1 MMANP
6 TEEADIV
13 CSKSFSLEPLPERP
27 LVSII
32 VPSYNQGVFIRETLE
47 SILSQSYRPLELLV
61 IDGASTDE
69 TLSVLKTYGDAPELQ
84 WWSEPDSGVV
94 EAVNKGFGKARGTI
108 GAIQSSDD
116 FYFPGAIETGVR
128 ELRSDHR
135 LGLIFGDIA
144 KVDAHGRERMTTKL
158 GPCSLESLLS
168 VQTWIPQPSCLFRLE
183 LANRLGGWREKVPYA
198 PDTDLW
204 FRMLLHASG
213 KKVDATL
220 AGRREHDAQRDR
232 EGERIIRDYTRM
244 VRDLFSISGAPT
256 DLLPAAEAGI
266 MMVQN
271 RYGYGEPARLKQSRL
286 RQAAR
291 AYPPLR
297 RTISIPSVVPGL
309 DRLKSLWTRLGRR
322 LGHSSQG

>member
-1 MMANP
+1 MANP
-6 TEEADIV
+6 TEEADV
-13 CSKSFSLEPLPERP
+13 AWPKSLSLGPLPARP
-27 LVSII
+27 LVSVI
-32 VPSYNQGVFIRETLE
+32 VPSYNQGRYIRETID
-47 SILSQSYRPLELLV
+47 SILQQDYRPVEILV
-61 IDGASTDE
+61 MDGASTDE
-69 TLSVLKTYGDAPELQ
+69 TLDVLKSFDGAPELR

-94 EAVNKGFGKARGTI
+94 EAVNKGFAKARGAI

-116 FYFPGAIETGVR
+116 FYLPDAIETGVR

-144 KVDAHGRERMTTKL
+144 KVDAHGKERSRTTL
-158 GPCSLESLLS
+158 RPCSLESVLS
-168 VQTWIPQPSCLFRLE
+168 AQTWIPQPSCFFRLE
-183 LANRLGGWREKVPYA
+183 LANRLGGWREEVPYA

-220 AGRREHDAQRDR
+220 AGRREHEAQRDR

-244 VRDLFSISGAPT
+244 VRDLFSISGAPA
-256 DLLPAAEAGI
+256 DLLAAAEAGM

-271 RYGYGEPARLKQSRL
+271 RYGYGEPARLKRSRL

-291 AYPPLR
+291 VYPPLR
-297 RTISIPSVVPGL
+297 RTVSIPSVVPGL

-322 LGHSSQG
+322 LGHLPQS